1 MIAMNKKLFAL
12 FAFILLALNGW
23 AQKPATRSSYVNPMI
38 GTGGMG
44 HTFPGACA
52 PFGIVQLSPETDTIP
67 QNIDGKYQ
75 TNVYAYCAGY
85 QYDDRTIV
93 GFSHTH
99 LSGTGHSD
107 LGDILVMPQTGKL
120 LLNPGTADCP
130 DNGYRSRFSHDT
142 EKAMPGYYEVT
153 LADNGVRA
161 QLTATPRVGIH
172 QYTFPGN
179 EARLIVDLTHG
190 IYNYDGKVLWSTLR
204 VENDTL
210 LTGYRITNGWS
221 RGNYTYFAIHLSKPI
236 KDYGFRETKKPKYR
250 GFWRKFDQYHNF
262 PEMAGQNIVAYFN
275 FDNADRKPITMK
287 VALSAV
293 STEGAIKNLKA
304 EAMNLTFEQALQQTQ
319 QSWEKELACVDCQ
332 GTDAQKAMLY
342 TSLYHTMINP
352 SIYMDVDRQ
361 YRGVDGNV
369 HVAKDF
375 DNYTIFSVWDTYR
388 AEHPFLQL
396 VKPERNLNMVKS
408 MIAHQQ
414 QNRLHML
421 PVWSLMG
428 NEGWCMTGY
437 HAVTVVADA
446 LVKGAP
452 LCPDEALKAMDE
464 TANCPYFPN
473 VENYKRL
480 GYAPY
485 DKDATA
491 ASNTLEYSYDD
502 WTIYAAAKKAGRS
515 DLADRYA
522 KRALYYRNTYDSK
535 IGFASPRYTDG
546 KFKADLDPYQTYNE
560 GFIEGN
566 SWNFSFQAPQDVN
579 GLMTIMGGEKAFTA
593 KLDQLFQMDL
603 PEKYYADN
611 EDITAECLVGGYVH
625 GNEPSHHVP
634 YLYAW
639 TSAPWKTQQWLR
651 TIMNQMYKDD
661 IRGLGGNDDCGQMSA
676 WYLFSAMGFYPVCPG
691 TDQYVIG
698 APYLPYMQVKLPNG
712 NTITIKAPKVSDRN
726 CYVQRLKVNGK
737 PYTKMYLTHEQLTNG
752 ATLEFEM
759 GSKPNKKRGT
769 DKADKPYS
777 MTAYQ

>member
-332 GTDAQKAMLY
+332 GTDAQKAMVY
-342 TSLYHTMINP
+342 TSLYHTMI
-352 SIYMDVDRQ
+352 
-361 YRGVDGNV
+361 
-369 HVAKDF
+369 
-375 DNYTIFSVWDTYR
+375 
-388 AEHPFLQL
+388 L
-396 VKPERNLNMVKS
+396 
-408 MIAHQQ
+408 
-414 QNRLHML
+414 
-421 PVWSLMG
+421 SLI
-428 NEGWCMTGY
+428 
-437 HAVTVVADA
+437 H
-446 LVKGAP
+446 
-452 LCPDEALKAMDE
+452 
-464 TANCPYFPN
+464 
-473 VENYKRL
+473 
-480 GYAPY
+480 
-485 DKDATA
+485 
-491 ASNTLEYSYDD
+491 
-502 WTIYAAAKKAGRS
+502 I
-515 DLADRYA
+515 
-522 KRALYYRNTYDSK
+522 
-535 IGFASPRYTDG
+535 
-546 KFKADLDPYQTYNE
+546 
-560 GFIEGN
+560 
-566 SWNFSFQAPQDVN
+566 
-579 GLMTIMGGEKAFTA
+579 
-593 KLDQLFQMDL
+593 
-603 PEKYYADN
+603 
-611 EDITAECLVGGYVH
+611 
-625 GNEPSHHVP
+625 
-634 YLYAW
+634 
-639 TSAPWKTQQWLR
+639 
-651 TIMNQMYKDD
+651 
-661 IRGLGGNDDCGQMSA
+661 
-676 WYLFSAMGFYPVCPG
+676 
-691 TDQYVIG
+691 
-698 APYLPYMQVKLPNG
+698 
-712 NTITIKAPKVSDRN
+712 
-726 CYVQRLKVNGK
+726 
-737 PYTKMYLTHEQLTNG
+737 
-752 ATLEFEM
+752 
-759 GSKPNKKRGT
+759 
-769 DKADKPYS
+769 
-777 MTAYQ
+777 